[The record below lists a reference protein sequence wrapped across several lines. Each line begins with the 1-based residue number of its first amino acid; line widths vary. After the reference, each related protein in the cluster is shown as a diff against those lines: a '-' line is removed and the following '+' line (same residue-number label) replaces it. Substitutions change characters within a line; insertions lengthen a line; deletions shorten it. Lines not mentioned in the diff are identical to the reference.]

1 MKQKNDKV
9 ANTYQKTSIKMSS
22 KTYEY
27 MNEKKN
33 VGDKKTPKDFDS
45 NINQCDTVCMQH
57 HLLTF
62 SPVCGKTAAW
72 YSNYVTIFWK

>member
-27 MNEKKN
+27 MNEKK
-33 VGDKKTPKDFDS
+33 K
-45 NINQCDTVCMQH
+45 
-57 HLLTF
+57 
-62 SPVCGKTAAW
+62 CGG
-72 YSNYVTIFWK
+72 

>member
-1 MKQKNDKV
+1 
-9 ANTYQKTSIKMSS
+9 MSS

-62 SPVCGKTAAW
+62 SPVCGKTAA
-72 YSNYVTIFWK
+72 